1 VGQVTIEKKVSSLTE
16 IPGQFSD
23 LFSELTKGLSPEAR
37 AMLNQLSALRPKAG
51 KTRGFADLGNEI
63 VSALTA
69 AASMDEASTISRAL
83 IAGLAA
89 DVQRRTTPFQLTPFV
104 TAANSKW
111 EKILLR
117 YLADEAG
124 PDYLFPSGEF
134 VKDLRYVHGMSVYFG
149 CQVVDLQEGI
159 GPKTAL
165 KLAAQ
170 SPLLAAQTF
179 VSSSLRFHVDS
190 RWLDNFNPE
199 SWEEFY
205 FHVADLLEANPAC
218 AGMLSTSWF
227 FDPALAKVS
236 PRLAYLINLPL
247 SGGAKIVRHH
257 TTPFDIESATMASS
271 TRRKMY
277 ESGEYLPVSYS
288 FIWRRADLIAWARQR
303 RASSTSA

>member
-165 KLAAQ
+165 KLAPQDVRIGRISAGF
-170 SPLLAAQTF
+170 LFFHLAPR
-179 VSSSLRFHVDS
+179 RFDC
-190 RWLDNFNPE
+190 LGT
-199 SWEEFY
+199 
-205 FHVADLLEANPAC
+205 PAP
-218 AGMLSTSWF
+218 G
-227 FDPALAKVS
+227 
-236 PRLAYLINLPL
+236 
-247 SGGAKIVRHH
+247 
-257 TTPFDIESATMASS
+257 
-271 TRRKMY
+271 
-277 ESGEYLPVSYS
+277 
-288 FIWRRADLIAWARQR
+288 
-303 RASSTSA
+303 